1 MARTSTPSR
10 QRISIRNPAAKVR
23 TIACVERASRTHAS
37 DASRTIARK
46 IPRITISGAWL
57 RAAGFKPGKPCLVRA
72 FARRQL
78 VVCQPD

>member
-1 MARTSTPSR
+1 MARTSKSS

-23 TIACVERASRTHAS
+23 TVPCVERASRTRAGG
-37 DASRTIARK
+37 ASRATARK
-46 IPRITISGAWL
+46 VPRITISGAWL

-78 VVCQPD
+78 VVCQAD